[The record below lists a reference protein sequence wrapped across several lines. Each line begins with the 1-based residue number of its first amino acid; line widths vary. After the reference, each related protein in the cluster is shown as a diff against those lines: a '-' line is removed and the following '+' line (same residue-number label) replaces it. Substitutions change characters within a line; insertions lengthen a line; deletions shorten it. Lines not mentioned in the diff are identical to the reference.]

1 MRWRLL
7 LVGGLCQGV
16 LPSLAQHPHRVPKGP
31 IEHHLPQAPLLL
43 EGGGPLSFVPGAL
56 VEDGLSSK
64 PGLEA
69 SASMGYW
76 SYGPRLLRT
85 AHPPYPALPAHGNSS
100 LLRQEGG
107 GEAHSHASH
116 TGKAMLSHERRR
128 HMEASLG
135 LGMWRD
141 AQLVKALA
149 QPSQVSTPQW
159 HYIRAPWGW
168 D

>member
-1 MRWRLL
+1 MRWLL

-16 LPSLAQHPHRVPKGP
+16 LPSLAQHPHRTPKGP
-31 IEHHLPQAPLLL
+31 IEHHLPPAPVLM
-43 EGGGPLSFVPGAL
+43 EGGGSVSFLPGVL
-56 VEDGLSSK
+56 VEEGLSSD

-85 AHPPYPALPAHGNSS
+85 AQQPSPIAPLAHGNSS
-100 LLRQEGG
+100 LLRQEGL
-107 GEAHSHASH
+107 GEAPSHVSK
-116 TGKAMLSHERRR
+116 TGQAMLPHERRR

-141 AQLVKALA
+141 AQLLKTLA
-149 QPSQVSTPQW
+149 QPAPVSPTT
-159 HYIRAPWGW
+159 GS
-168 D
+168 